1 MNLKQLVILLVL
13 VVVVGGAGL
22 VVFRGQRSSWSSGS
36 AGVGKKLLGD
46 FQINDVGHIV
56 IKHGTNELNLVRKD
70 GAWRVRER
78 HDYPA
83 NFGDISSFLIK
94 AQDLKVVQ
102 TETAG
107 PSILP
112 RLQLE
117 PGNGTN
123 AATELDLLT
132 EDNKPIRT
140 LFLGKKHMKT
150 PTQPNPMSE
159 GGDEGWPDGRWVKV
173 GNSSTVDVITDP
185 LENMEPNADQWV
197 NKDFF
202 KVDKAK
208 SIAVTFPVA
217 TNSWALSRD
226 TESGEWKLADAKP
239 GEQLDSTKTTSLS
252 NPLSSPTFNDVSPGG
267 KLDGAGT
274 NAPTVVKID
283 TFDNF
288 HYTVTVGAKTNDD
301 YPLTVTTTAEIAKD
315 RTPGKDEK
323 PEDKAKLDKDFK
335 DAQQKLEDKLKQ
347 EQSYAD
353 WTYTV
358 SSWSLDPILKERSQL
373 LAEKTNALPAEALA
387 TNLISRAEGTNT
399 DGTNAVPSESVSNIL
414 NQIKMG
420 QPASSSK
427 QRQY

>member
-1 MNLKQLVILLVL
+1 MNLKQLAILLVL

-22 VVFRGQRSSWSSGS
+22 VVFHGQRSSWSSGS
-36 AGVGKKLLGD
+36 ADVGKKLLGD

-70 GAWRVRER
+70 GAWLVRER

-83 NFGDISSFLIK
+83 NFSDISSFLIK
-94 AQDLKVVQ
+94 AQDLKVIQ
-102 TETAG
+102 SETVG
-107 PSILP
+107 PSLLP

-123 AATELDLLT
+123 AATELDLRT
-132 EDNKPIRT
+132 EDDKPVRT

-150 PTQPNPMSE
+150 PTQPSPMGE
-159 GGDEGWPDGRWVKV
+159 GMDEGWPDGRWVKV
-173 GNSSTVDVITDP
+173 GDSSAVDVITDP
-185 LENMEPNADQWV
+185 LENIEPNADQWV

-208 SIAVTFPVA
+208 SITVTFPVA
-217 TNSWALSRD
+217 TNSWSLTRD
-226 TESGEWKLADAKP
+226 SESTDWKLADAKP

-252 NPLSSPTFNDVSPGG
+252 NPLNSPTFNDVQPGG
-267 KLDGAGT
+267 KLDGTGT

-301 YPLTVTTTAEIAKD
+301 YPLTVATTAEIAKD

-323 PEDKAKLDKDFK
+323 PEDKAKLDKEFK
-335 DAQQKLEDKLKQ
+335 DSQQKLEDKLKQ
-347 EQSYAD
+347 EQGYGN

-358 SSWSLDPILKERSQL
+358 SSWSLDPILKDRSQL
-373 LAEKTNALPAEALA
+373 LVEKTNSVPAEALS
-387 TNLISRAEGTNT
+387 TNLLKQVEVPKPEGTN
-399 DGTNAVPSESVSNIL
+399 A
-414 NQIKMG
+414 
-420 QPASSSK
+420 PAADDK
-427 QRQY
+427 K